1 MSLPMFTCVVQEA
14 MKILPHMASPVF
26 HSCHYQHSFAD
37 LTNVLLPF
45 CIFYFF
51 LSPLFCCTL
60 LFFPA
65 HCNVLSAHHL
75 FFCFSSQPCWRDQ
88 LPLGNDFIL
97 PPEKPTPKC
106 FFSNTPWILG
116 IRNSKQFFFI
126 PEHSW
131 AVATQ
136 QGSKQAHIKSTPT
149 EKSSPEASVPSAL
162 VIITAY
168 ESCISH
174 LIVSLSAVPS
184 PHLAKKCV
192 LSQTLTTR
200 DKNFNF
206 TFLLSS
212 SHNQLIDK

>member
-1 MSLPMFTCVVQEA
+1 MWPAQCLIAAITST
-14 MKILPHMASPVF
+14 
-26 HSCHYQHSFAD
+26 AD
-37 LTNVLLPF
+37 LTHLLPF
-45 CIFYFF
+45 CMFYFF
-51 LSPLFCCTL
+51 LSLLFCCIL
-60 LFFPA
+60 LFLPA
-65 HCNVLSAHHL
+65 HCNILSAHHL

-97 PPEKPTPKC
+97 PPEKPTPP
-106 FFSNTPWILG
+106 PWILG
-116 IRNSKQFFFI
+116 TRNSKQVFFI

-162 VIITAY
+162 VIITAC

-174 LIVSLSAVPS
+174 LIIPLSAVPS
-184 PHLAKKCV
+184 SHLVKKCV
-192 LSQTLTTR
+192 LSQTFLTTR
-200 DKNFNF
+200 DKNSFNF